1 MVRTQTSRLLW
12 KLFSGQNWETEETV
26 SRDIP
31 IIIPRL
37 QGSRA
42 YLEKNMTYS
51 TASDPD
57 TKDGDFVEHLLTD
70 TKIGHS
76 VHYASAAALMFRY
89 YGIPSRYVE
98 GYLVTPEDVR
108 DKKSGDTIEIP
119 AKTATHG
126 QRSTLTVSAGFRLK

>member
-1 MVRTQTSRLLW
+1 
-12 KLFSGQNWETEETV
+12 
-26 SRDIP
+26 
-31 IIIPRL
+31 
-37 QGSRA
+37 
-42 YLEKNMTYS
+42 MTYS

-57 TKDGDFVEHLLTD
+57 TKDGDFVEHFLTD

-108 DKKSGDTIEIP
+108 DKKSGDTIEI
-119 AKTATHG
+119 
-126 QRSTLTVSAGFRLK
+126 L

>member
-1 MVRTQTSRLLW
+1 
-12 KLFSGQNWETEETV
+12 
-26 SRDIP
+26 
-31 IIIPRL
+31 
-37 QGSRA
+37 
-42 YLEKNMTYS
+42 MTYS

-57 TKDGDFVEHLLTD
+57 TKDGDFVEHFLTD

-98 GYLVTPEDVR
+98 GYLATPEDVR

-126 QRSTLTVSAGFRLK
+126 QRSTLTDLLGSGRNDTGILQRHERSRLKDRSGSSGRKGGSNP